1 MAIESSSVPISIRGR
16 YFYKGD
22 ERPCTNDDP
31 LIWDKF
37 FVRGVVY
44 QPSRHDDSRGTIND
58 PLSDDRIQELQQSI
72 PLFIELGVNTLY
84 ICSSCVI
91 EADSI
96 DNKKP
101 HAEAMTLLDNAGIYV
116 VVTVATPFC
125 SINRSKPYG
134 SYNIANVTS
143 FLKTASIM
151 AGYPNTLGIVA
162 GDSVINSYP
171 SLQAAPVL
179 KAVIRDIKR
188 YLAWSNKTNGTRLLP
203 VSYSIASVPSITHA
217 PGLLEYLYLGD
228 TKSTIDFCMPKSYS
242 WAGESSMQWS
252 GWDRLVSRFKE
263 FAIPT
268 FLSEYGTN
276 IYKPRQFHETKAL
289 YSSAMTKVFSG
300 GCVYQFNEA
309 PNRYGLVVMPHTAEE
324 LFFKMDDS
332 THNQVTETRETDQGK
347 LYIYGDFENYK
358 TALAEPIDYD
368 HNWDTME
375 HEAAERCNADTA
387 QITWPWGPDFQM
399 PETCIDWANI
409 AELVERSPLETT
421 AQRFENTHIA

>member
-22 ERPCTNDDP
+22 ER
-31 LIWDKF
+31 F

-44 QPSRHDDSRGTIND
+44 QPSRQDDSHDTIND
-58 PLSDDRIQELQQSI
+58 PLSDDRIQELQQ
-72 PLFIELGVNTLY
+72 N
-84 ICSSCVI
+84 
-91 EADSI
+91 SI
-96 DNKKP
+96 DNQKP
-101 HAEAMTLLDNAGIYV
+101 HAEAMTLLEKAGIY
-116 VVTVATPFC
+116 TVATPSC
-125 SINRSKPYG
+125 SINRSKPYE

-162 GDSVINSYP
+162 GDSVINT
-171 SLQAAPVL
+171 
-179 KAVIRDIKR
+179 
-188 YLAWSNKTNGTRLLP
+188 WSNKINGARLLP
-203 VSYSIASVPSITHA
+203 VSYSIASVPYITYA
-217 PGLLEYLYLGD
+217 PGLLEYLCLGD

-252 GWDRLVSRFKE
+252 GWDRLVSRYEE

-276 IYKPRQFHETKAL
+276 IHKPRQFHETKAL
-289 YSSAMTKVFSG
+289 YSSAMTRVFSG

-309 PNRYGLVVMPHTAEE
+309 PNRYGLVVMPRTAEE

-332 THNQVTETRETDQGK
+332 THNQVIETRETDQGK

-358 TALAEPIDYD
+358 AALAEPIDYD
-368 HNWDTME
+368 LNWETME

-387 QITWPWGPDFQM
+387 QMSWPWGPDFQM
-399 PETCIDWANI
+399 PETCIDWTNI

-421 AQRFENTHIA
+421 TQRLENTHIA